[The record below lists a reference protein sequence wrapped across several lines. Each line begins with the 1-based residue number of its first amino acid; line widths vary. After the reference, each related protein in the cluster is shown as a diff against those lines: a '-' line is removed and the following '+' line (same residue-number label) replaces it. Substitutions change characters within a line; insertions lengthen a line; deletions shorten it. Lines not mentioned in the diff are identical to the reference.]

1 MSIPLKSVYDVVVIG
16 AGIGGLT
23 AAALLSKAGLSVC
36 VLEKEPHAGGYLAG
50 FRRKEFR
57 FDTAIHW
64 LNQCAAG
71 GVVDRMFSI
80 LGSDYPKAV
89 TQKKIRRY
97 IGEHHNYL
105 LTYDPDE
112 LKQQWIHE
120 FPEDRQGVERFFKIA
135 KKIGSAFNKYYR
147 VFRTEESMDYWER
160 LKRTMAFA
168 QFGLAFIPY
177 LRFSGPNGLKKGLRK
192 FFRQKKMQD
201 VFAAD
206 TELVGC
212 LTPIG
217 WAYYKDFQSPPE
229 GGGQVIPEWLK
240 HIVLYY
246 QNDMFFNCTVQN
258 IILENEQAKGVKFIH
273 RNQEYLVNARY
284 IIGAID
290 VETLYNRMLPANT
303 ISSVF
308 RNKLTQ
314 AELYS
319 SSITISIGLDCC
331 PAHLGFSEELLH
343 LSSRNSENADHTPS
357 NPFLSELSVIAPSV
371 RDPSLAPEGK
381 GTLTIYAPA
390 YMDDN
395 EYWHTEKDGNGDRV
409 RTEAYRQLKT
419 EIAETILEHVER
431 VIAPGLRAH
440 ILFYEVATPITHWR
454 YTGNKNG
461 SIMGAKPG
469 MANIKNKVAHYQT
482 PIKNVLLGGHWAELG
497 GGIPIA
503 VKAGSNAALLILRK
517 ENKKAFRALADY
529 MDRKIS
535 IADFFRKNVFKPYSN
550 NWVRKLT
557 PAEKALRRNRH
568 SPSGL

>member
-1 MSIPLKSVYDVVVIG
+1 MPIPLKSDYDVVVIG

-23 AAALLSKAGLSVC
+23 AASLLSKAGLSVC

-50 FRRKEFR
+50 FRRNEFR

-71 GVVDRMFSI
+71 GVVDMIFSI

-105 LTYDPDE
+105 LTCNPDE
-112 LKQQWIHE
+112 LKQQWVSE
-120 FPEDRQGVERFFKIA
+120 FPEDREGVERFFKTA
-135 KKIGSAFNKYYR
+135 KKIGAAFNKYYR
-147 VFRTEESMDYWER
+147 VFRTEESMGYWER
-160 LKRTMAFA
+160 LKKTMAFA

-177 LRFSGPNGLKKGLRK
+177 LRFSGPKGLQKGLSK
-192 FFRQKKMQD
+192 FFKQKKMQD

-240 HIVLYY
+240 HIILYY
-246 QNDMFFNCTVQN
+246 KNDMFFNCTVQN
-258 IILENEQAKGVKFIH
+258 IVLESGLAKGVKFTH
-273 RNQEYLVNARY
+273 RGIEYLVNARY

-290 VETLYNRMLPANT
+290 VETLYDKMLPANT

-331 PAHLGFSEELLH
+331 PGHLGFSEELLH
-343 LSSRNSENADHTPS
+343 LSSGVGKNTDHTKS
-357 NPFLSELSVIAPSV
+357 APFLSEISIIAPSV
-371 RDPSLAPEGK
+371 RDQSLAPEGK

-395 EYWHTEKDGNGDRV
+395 EYWHTVKDEKGGRV

-419 EIAETILEHVER
+419 EIAEAIIQHVER
-431 VIAPGLRAH
+431 IIAPGLRSH

-461 SIMGAKPG
+461 SMMGAKPG
-469 MANIKNKVAHYQT
+469 MANMKNKVAHYRT

-497 GGIPIA
+497 GGVPIA
-503 VKAGSNAALLILRK
+503 VKAGSNAALLVLKK
-517 ENKKAFRALADY
+517 ENKRTFRVLADY

-550 NWVRKLT
+550 NWVRKPT
-557 PAEKALRRNRH
+557 PAERA
-568 SPSGL
+568 SGNNKNESS

>member
-1 MSIPLKSVYDVVVIG
+1 MHISSQSNYDVVVIG

-23 AAALLSKAGLSVC
+23 AASLLSKAGLSVC

-71 GVVDRMFSI
+71 GVVDMLFLV
-80 LGSDYPKAV
+80 LGRDYPKAV
-89 TQKKIRRY
+89 TQEKIRRY
-97 IGEHHNYL
+97 IGTHHNYL
-105 LTYDPDE
+105 LTYNPDE
-112 LKQQWIHE
+112 LKQQWICE
-120 FPEDRQGVERFFKIA
+120 FPEDQEGIERFFKTA
-135 KKIGSAFNKYYR
+135 KKIGAAFNKYYR
-147 VFRTEESMDYWER
+147 VFRTEESMSYWEK
-160 LKRTMAFA
+160 LKNAVAFA
-168 QFGLAFIPY
+168 RFGIAFTPY
-177 LRFSGPNGLKKGLRK
+177 LRFSGPDGLQKGLNK
-192 FFRQKKMQD
+192 FFKQKKLQD

-246 QNDMFFNCTVQN
+246 KNDIFFNSTVQK
-258 IILENEQAKGVKFIH
+258 IIVENELAKSVRFIH
-273 RNQEYLVNARY
+273 KGTEYSINTKYV
-284 IIGAID
+284 IGAID
-290 VETLYNRMLPANT
+290 VETLYNKMLPHNT
-303 ISSVF
+303 ISSIF

-319 SSITISIGLDCC
+319 SSITISIGLDC
-331 PAHLGFSEELLH
+331 PPDHLGFSEELLH
-343 LSSRNSENADHTPS
+343 LSSPNNNNIPS
-357 NPFLSELSVIAPSV
+357 AKAAPFLSEISIIAPSV
-371 RDPSLAPEGK
+371 RDPSLAPKGK
-381 GTLTIYAPA
+381 GTLTIYVPA
-390 YMDDN
+390 YMNDN
-395 EYWHTEKDGNGDRV
+395 EYWHTTTDAKGNHL
-409 RTEAYRQLKT
+409 RTEAYQQLKT
-419 EIAETILEHVER
+419 EIAEAILQHVED
-431 VIAPGLRAH
+431 VIAPGLRSH

-461 SIMGAKPG
+461 TMMGAKPG
-469 MANIKNKVAHYQT
+469 WVNIRNKIAHYRT
-482 PIKNVLLGGHWAELG
+482 PIKNVILGGHWAELG

-503 VKAGSNAALLILRK
+503 VKAGSNAALLVLKK

-535 IADFFRKNVFKPYSN
+535 ITEFFKKNIFKPYCN
-550 NWVRKLT
+550 NWVRKPT
-557 PAEKALRRNRH
+557 PAERAIVKNKN
-568 SPSGL
+568 

>member
-1 MSIPLKSVYDVVVIG
+1 MSIAPQSSYDVVVIG

-23 AAALLSKAGLSVC
+23 AASLLSKAGLSVC

-71 GVVDRMFSI
+71 GVVDMMFSI

-97 IGEHHNYL
+97 IGNHHNYL
-105 LTYDPDE
+105 LTCNPDE
-112 LKQQWIHE
+112 LKRQWIHE
-120 FPEDRQGVERFFKIA
+120 FPEDEEGVELFFRIA
-135 KKIGSAFNKYYR
+135 KKIGAAFNKYYR
-147 VFRTEESMDYWER
+147 VFRTEESMSYWER
-160 LKRTMAFA
+160 IKKTMAFL
-168 QFGLAFIPY
+168 QFGIAFIPY
-177 LRFSGPNGLKKGLRK
+177 LRFSGPDGLQKGLRK
-192 FFRQKKMQD
+192 FFKEKKMQD

-240 HIVLYY
+240 HIVLFYK
-246 QNDMFFNCTVQN
+246 NDIFFNCTVQK
-258 IILENEQAKGVKFIH
+258 IVLKDQRAEGVKCIH
-273 RNQEYLVNARY
+273 KGREYTIGTKYV
-284 IIGAID
+284 IGAID
-290 VETLYNRMLPANT
+290 VETLYDKMLPANT
-303 ISSVF
+303 ISSIF
-308 RNKLTQ
+308 RGRLAQ

-319 SSITISIGLDCC
+319 SSITISIGLDC
-331 PAHLGFSEELLH
+331 PPNHLGFGEEMLH
-343 LSSRNSENADHTPS
+343 LSMPVNQDGDSTTSM
-357 NPFLSELSVIAPSV
+357 PFISELSIIAPSV
-371 RDPSLAPEGK
+371 RDPSLAPDGR

-390 YMDDN
+390 YMDDCG
-395 EYWHTEKDGNGDRV
+395 YWQTEKDEQGNPV

-419 EIAETILEHVER
+419 KIAETILREVECR
-431 VIAPGLRAH
+431 VAPGLRAH
-440 ILFYEVATPITHWR
+440 ILFYEVATPVTHWR

-461 SIMGAKPG
+461 SMMGAKPG
-469 MANIKNKVAHYQT
+469 RANIRNKVAHYQT

-497 GGIPIA
+497 GGVPIA
-503 VKAGSNAALLILRK
+503 VKAGSNAALLIFKK

-535 IADFFRKNVFKPYSN
+535 IAAFFERNVFKPYSN
-550 NWVRKLT
+550 NWVRKPT
-557 PAEKALRRNRH
+557 PAEKAMRNH
-568 SPSGL
+568 KKESPGL

>member
-1 MSIPLKSVYDVVVIG
+1 MPIPLKSDYDVVVIG

-23 AAALLSKAGLSVC
+23 AASLLSKAGLSVC

-64 LNQCAAG
+64 LNQCASG
-71 GVVDRMFSI
+71 GVVDMIFSI

-105 LTYDPDE
+105 LTCNPDE
-112 LKQQWIHE
+112 LKQQWISE
-120 FPEDRQGVERFFKIA
+120 FPEEREGVERFFKTA
-135 KKIGSAFNKYYR
+135 KKIGAAFNKYYR
-147 VFRTEESMDYWER
+147 VFRTEESMGYWER
-160 LKRTMAFA
+160 LKKTMAFA

-177 LRFSGPNGLKKGLRK
+177 LRFSGPKGLQKGLRK
-192 FFRQKKMQD
+192 FFKQKKMQD

-246 QNDMFFNCTVQN
+246 KNDMFFNCTVQN
-258 IILENEQAKGVKFIH
+258 IILENELAKSVKFTH
-273 RNQEYLVNARY
+273 KGMEYLVNARY
-284 IIGAID
+284 VIGAID
-290 VETLYNRMLPANT
+290 VETLYERMLPAHT

-308 RNKLTQ
+308 KNKLTQ

-319 SSITISIGLDCC
+319 SSITISIALDCC

-343 LSSRNSENADHTPS
+343 LSSGGSRNTGSAKS
-357 NPFLSELSVIAPSV
+357 ASFLSEISIIAPSV
-371 RDPSLAPEGK
+371 RDRSLAPEGK
-381 GTLTIYAPA
+381 GTLTIYVPA

-395 EYWHTEKDGNGDRV
+395 EYWRTLKDGKGGRV

-419 EIAETILEHVER
+419 EIAEATILYVER
-431 VIAPGLRAH
+431 MIAPGLRSH

-461 SIMGAKPG
+461 TMMGAKPG

-497 GGIPIA
+497 GGVPIA
-503 VKAGSNAALLILRK
+503 VKAGSNAALLVLKK
-517 ENKKAFRALADY
+517 ENKKTFRALADY

-535 IADFFRKNVFKPYSN
+535 IADFFKKNVFKPYNN
-550 NWVRKLT
+550 NWVRKPT
-557 PAEKALRRNRH
+557 PAEKA
-568 SPSGL
+568 SGNNKMNAPDV